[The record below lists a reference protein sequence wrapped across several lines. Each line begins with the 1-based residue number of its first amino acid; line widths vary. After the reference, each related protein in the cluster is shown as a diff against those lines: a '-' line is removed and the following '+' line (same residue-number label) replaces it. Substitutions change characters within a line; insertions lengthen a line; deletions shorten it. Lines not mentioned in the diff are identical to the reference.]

1 MFGTNTPTVTIDHGR
16 LCLAN
21 GLELSFQRFK
31 LPETGAFEHLPASL
45 GALPVGSGVQDD
57 FVLPLAVDEAF
68 WIGLSLTSS
77 ATPVW
82 VGVEAELQDGRVLDV
97 LSSQAW
103 SPESHTVVTVPGVPR
118 IGGFPRPDGCKDAFF
133 RASARTGTWGCV
145 CLRIHAS
152 RKLPPVAEPPLNVT
166 LRLLD
171 YAGFSAETG
180 LPPPDKLDVQS
191 GYRGW
196 RLP

>member
-1 MFGTNTPTVTIDHGR
+1 MSGGNVPTVTIDRGR

-21 GLELSFQRFK
+21 GLVLSFQRFA
-31 LPETGAFEHLPASL
+31 LPDTGTFEHLPVSL
-45 GALPVGSGVQDD
+45 GALPVGSGDQDD

-68 WIGLSLTSS
+68 WIGLSLTAS
-77 ATPVW
+77 AIPVW
-82 VGVEAELQDGRVLDV
+82 VGVEAELQDGRVLDA

-103 SPESHTVVTVPGVPR
+103 SAESHTVVTVPGVPR
-118 IGGFPRPDGCKDAFF
+118 IAGFPRSDGCRDAFF
-133 RASARTGTWGCV
+133 RASGRTGTGGCV
-145 CLRIHAS
+145 CLRIYTS
-152 RKLPPVAEPPLNVT
+152 RKFSPVAEPPLNVT